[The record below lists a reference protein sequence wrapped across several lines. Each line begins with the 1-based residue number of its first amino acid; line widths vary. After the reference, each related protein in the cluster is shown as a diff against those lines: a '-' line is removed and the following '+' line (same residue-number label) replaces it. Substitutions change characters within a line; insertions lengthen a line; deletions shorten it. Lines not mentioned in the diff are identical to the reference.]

1 MAHTKKGQIIAMK
14 YFIYCKSQYS
24 KSQAVFAIAQLLAL
38 DPECFIFPQAGQ
50 HILKVVETNSIVVT
64 PVCEIKE
71 KLFFGFGFS
80 GGLKFVIR
88 MPN

>member
-1 MAHTKKGQIIAMK
+1 MK
-14 YFIYCKSQYS
+14 YFIYCK

-71 KLFFGFGFS
+71 KLFLVS

-88 MPN
+88 MPNMHGHGLLK